1 MRMREER
8 ALWLAALILLAALLR
23 LLLPGTAGALRAW
36 AEDSLAPGAEETV
49 AAWGRALAG
58 QEERI
63 QALHREGGP

>member
-1 MRMREER
+1 MRMQKTR

-23 LLLPGTAGALRAW
+23 LLLPGTVKTLRAW
-36 AEDSLAPGAEETV
+36 AEESLAPGVEETV

-63 QALHREGGP
+63 QALHREGWP